1 MNFLVAAQ
9 SDVGI
14 SKATNQDSLCAKV
27 AQTDDG
33 QIAMCIVC
41 DGMGGLAKGELA
53 SASVIKRFSD
63 WFENELPNNLENFRW
78 DYVSEKWTHMIK
90 TLNKSIGNYGREHGF
105 ALGTTVTAMLLYKN
119 EYLIAHVGDS
129 RIYRVKESME
139 QLTDDHSVVGR
150 EVQRGQ
156 MTAEEAELDPRRN
169 ILLQCVGASKSVSP
183 QIIQGEIASGTSY
196 LLCSDGFRHVIT
208 AAEIYGAIDPHVTN
222 TTAQMN
228 KQLRRLIELA
238 MSRKESDNIHNCFRT
253 GEGSYC

>member
-14 SKATNQDSLCAKV
+14 AKSTNQDSLCAKI

-41 DGMGGLAKGELA
+41 DGMGGLSKGELA

-90 TLNKSIGNYGREHGF
+90 TLNKSIGDYGREHGF
-105 ALGTTVTAMLLYKN
+105 SLGTTVTAILLFKN

-129 RIYRVKESME
+129 RVYKVNNKLE

-150 EVQRGQ
+150 EVQRGK
-156 MTAEEAELDPRRN
+156 MTAEEAEFDPRRN
-169 ILLQCVGASKSVSP
+169 ILLQCVGASKTVSP
-183 QIIQGEIASGTSY
+183 QIITGQIESGDGY

-208 AAEIYGAIDPHVTN
+208 ANEIFEEIDPRITN
-222 TTAQMN
+222 TSDKMN
-228 KQLRRLIELA
+228 SRLRELIELA
-238 MSRKESDNIHNCFRT
+238 MSRNEKDNISALLVLARV
-253 GEGSYC
+253 